1 MYLDSIHICVY
12 AYQSLFYHMAKQ
24 TDEREREVTT
34 VCVCVCV
41 HVGWVCVPHNTHL
54 HCVEYSRM

>member
-24 TDEREREVTT
+24 TDEREREKFDSWRR
-34 VCVCVCV
+34 
-41 HVGWVCVPHNTHL
+41 GTH
-54 HCVEYSRM
+54 RQA

>member
-41 HVGWVCVPHNTHL
+41 CVCMWGG
-54 HCVEYSRM
+54 CVCPTIHTSIA